1 MRVYVNWETQEIVG
15 PNQIEALIDRKLSDY
30 LDEDDLFEEYLHERN
45 YTLVEVWYMDDKQRE
60 SVMEDYAAYQKGEAG
75 EWFDEEFCEYEVE

>member
-15 PNQIEALIDRKLSDY
+15 PNQVEEIIDRRLSYY
-30 LDEDDLFEEYLHERN
+30 LSNDDLLMYLEERYNLS
-45 YTLVEVWYMDDKQRE
+45 EVWEMDDKQKE
-60 SVMEDYAAYQKGEAG
+60 SIMEDFTNYQREQVE